1 MFTKRRKVI
10 RQKQAEDRKRLD
22 ESLNKTIKSMEDIL
36 KVTKLIEE
44 KYPEFES
51 MDGDER
57 VKLFG
62 KLYKEIHENEN

>member
-10 RQKQAEDRKRLD
+10 RQKQKEDRKRLD
-22 ESLNKTIKSMEDIL
+22 ESLNKTIKSMEDVL

-62 KLYKEIHENEN
+62 KLYKEVHENKN